1 MTAVDLS
8 RLQFAV
14 TMCFHFIFP
23 PLTIGLGWMLCVAE
37 WMAWR
42 KDDAVYARI
51 GLLFG
56 RLFAITFAAGVATGV
71 VMLFQLGTN
80 WGPYSRFVAD
90 VIGAPLATEGFF
102 AFFLESAF
110 MGLYLFGRGRVSKG
124 VHWLSLFLV
133 TLAATTVSAFPIIA
147 ANSWQ
152 QTPAGYVV
160 RNGRAEV
167 TSVYEAVLNPSTLPR
182 YFHVIVGA
190 LVSGAFIFAAVG
202 AWHVLRDRESVV
214 GRRALRLGVAWGL
227 VCSFLEIMPFGHLH
241 AQQVA
246 RTQPAKFAAIE
257 GLYTSQTGAPLV
269 IFGIPFAKPPPPE
282 LKAKIEIPGLLS
294 YLAFGNVSAHVQ
306 GIQEFPV
313 EDRPPLLLTFLTF
326 HNMIALGNLFIALM
340 ALAAFRLFTGKLHG
354 DRWLLKALVW
364 AVPLPLVAI
373 QLGWI
378 TAEVGRQPW
387 IIYNVMRTGV
397 AASPAVSAGHIALS
411 LALFSIIYLGL
422 LAAWLFLMIRQARGA
437 PAAAL
442 GAAPGGPAS
451 DPVAQP
457 VMPA

>member
-1 MTAVDLS
+1 MDAVQLA

-23 PLTIGLGWMLCVAE
+23 PVTIGLGWMLCIAE
-37 WMAWR
+37 WQAWR
-42 KDDAVYARI
+42 RGDPVYAQV
-51 GLLFG
+51 GKVFG
-56 RLFAITFAAGVATGV
+56 KLFAITFAIGVATGI

-90 VIGAPLATEGFF
+90 VLGAPLASEGFF
-102 AFFLESAF
+102 AFFLESTF
-110 MGLYLFGRGRVSKG
+110 MGLYLFGRGRVPKG

-167 TSVYEAVLNPSTLPR
+167 TSIYEAVFNPSTLPR
-182 YFHVIVGA
+182 YFHVIAAA
-190 LVSGAFIFAAVG
+190 LVSGAFVVAGVG
-202 AWHVLRDRESVV
+202 AWHVLRDKGSLL

-227 VCSFLEIMPFGHLH
+227 VFSFLEIMPFGHLH

-269 IFGIPFAKPPPPE
+269 LFGIPFGDPPPPE
-282 LKAKIEIPGLLS
+282 LKAKMEIPGLLS
-294 YLAFGNVSAHVQ
+294 YLAFGSVTAHVQ

-313 EDRPPLLLTFLTF
+313 EDRPPLWITFVAF
-326 HNMIALGNLFIALM
+326 HNMIALGNLFLALM

-364 AVPLPLVAI
+364 SVPLPILAI
-373 QLGWI
+373 QLGWVS
-378 TAEVGRQPW
+378 AEVGRQPW
-387 IIYNVMRTGV
+387 VIYNVLRTSA
-397 AASPAVSAGHIALS
+397 AASPAVSAGHIAVSLVAFGATY
-411 LALFSIIYLGL
+411 LALF
-422 LAAWLFLMIRQARGA
+422 AVWLFLMIRKATAVPA
-437 PAAAL
+437 PEA
-442 GAAPGGPAS
+442 
-451 DPVAQP
+451 
-457 VMPA
+457 

>member
-1 MTAVDLS
+1 MDAVQLA

-23 PLTIGLGWMLCVAE
+23 PVTIGLGWMLCIAE
-37 WMAWR
+37 WQAWR
-42 KDDAVYARI
+42 RGDPVYAQV
-51 GLLFG
+51 GKVFG
-56 RLFAITFAAGVATGV
+56 KLFAITFAIGVATGI

-90 VIGAPLATEGFF
+90 VLGAPLASEGFF
-102 AFFLESAF
+102 AFFLESTF
-110 MGLYLFGRGRVSKG
+110 MGLYLFGRGRVPKG

-167 TSVYEAVLNPSTLPR
+167 TSIYEAVFNPSTLPR
-182 YFHVIVGA
+182 YFHVIAAA
-190 LVSGAFIFAAVG
+190 LVTGAFVVAGVG
-202 AWHVLRDRESVV
+202 AWHVLRDKSSLL

-227 VCSFLEIMPFGHLH
+227 VFSFLEIMPFGHLH

-269 IFGIPFAKPPPPE
+269 IFGIPFSEPPPPE
-282 LKAKIEIPGLLS
+282 LKAKMEIPGLLS
-294 YLAFGNVSAHVQ
+294 YLAFGSVNAHVQ

-313 EDRPPLLLTFLTF
+313 EDRPPLWITFVSF
-326 HNMIALGNLFIALM
+326 HNMIALGNLFLGLM
-340 ALAAFRLFTGKLHG
+340 SLAAFRLFTGKLHG

-364 AVPLPLVAI
+364 SVPLPLVAI

-378 TAEVGRQPW
+378 SAEVGRQPW
-387 IIYNVMRTGV
+387 IIYRVLRTSA
-397 AASPAVSAGHIALS
+397 AASPAVSAGHLGLS
-411 LALFSIIYLGL
+411 LAAFSATYLALF
-422 LAAWLFLMIRQARGA
+422 AVWLFLMIRKATA
-437 PAAAL
+437 VPALEA
-442 GAAPGGPAS
+442 
-451 DPVAQP
+451 
-457 VMPA
+457 

>member
-1 MTAVDLS
+1 MAAVELA

-14 TMCFHFIFP
+14 TMAFHFIFP
-23 PLTIGLGWMLCVAE
+23 PVTIGLGWMLCVAE
-37 WMAWR
+37 WLAWR
-42 KDDAVYARI
+42 RKDVVYAQI

-56 RLFAITFAAGVATGV
+56 KLFAITFVVGVATGI

-152 QTPAGYVV
+152 QTPAGYVI

-167 TSVYEAVLNPSTLPR
+167 TSVYDAVLNPSTLPR
-182 YFHVIVGA
+182 YFHVITA
-190 LVSGAFIFAAVG
+190 SLVTGAFIFAAVG
-202 AWHVLRDRESVV
+202 AWHVLRDRDSLV
-214 GRRALRLGVAWGL
+214 GKRALRLGIAWGI
-227 VCSFLEIMPFGHLH
+227 VVSFLVIMPFGHLH

-269 IFGIPFAKPPPPE
+269 IFGVPFGDPPPPE
-282 LKAKIEIPGLLS
+282 LKAKIEVPGLLS
-294 YLAFGNVSAHVQ
+294 YLAFGNVNAHVQ
-306 GIQEFPV
+306 GIQEFPL
-313 EDRPPLLLTFLTF
+313 EDRPPLWITFVSF
-326 HNMIALGNLFIALM
+326 HNMIALGNFFLAIM

-364 AVPLPLVAI
+364 SVPLPLLVI
-373 QLGWI
+373 QFGWI

-387 IIYNVMRTGV
+387 IIYNVLRTRDAV
-397 AASPAVSAGHIALS
+397 SPAVSAGQIGLS
-411 LALFSIIYLGL
+411 LALFSAVYLAL
-422 LAAWLFLMIRQARGA
+422 FAAWLFLMIRKAKAVPATEQA
-437 PAAAL
+437 
-442 GAAPGGPAS
+442 
-451 DPVAQP
+451 
-457 VMPA
+457 

>member
-1 MTAVDLS
+1 MAAVELA

-14 TMCFHFIFP
+14 TMAFHFIFP
-23 PLTIGLGWMLCVAE
+23 PVTIGLGWMLCVAE
-37 WMAWR
+37 WLAWR
-42 KDDAVYARI
+42 RKDAVYAQI

-56 RLFAITFAAGVATGV
+56 KLFAITFVVGVATGI

-152 QTPAGYVV
+152 QTPAGYVI

-167 TSVYEAVLNPSTLPR
+167 TSVYDAVLNPSTLPR
-182 YFHVIVGA
+182 YFHVITA
-190 LVSGAFIFAAVG
+190 SLVTGAFIFAAVG
-202 AWHVLRDRESVV
+202 AWHVLRDRDSLV
-214 GRRALRLGVAWGL
+214 GKRALRLGIAWGI
-227 VCSFLEIMPFGHLH
+227 VVSFLVIMPFGHLH

-269 IFGIPFAKPPPPE
+269 IFGVPFGDPPPPE
-282 LKAKIEIPGLLS
+282 LRAKIEVPGLLS
-294 YLAFGNVSAHVQ
+294 YLAFGNVNAHVQ
-306 GIQEFPV
+306 GIQEFPL
-313 EDRPPLLLTFLTF
+313 EDRPPLFLTFVSF
-326 HNMIALGNLFIALM
+326 HNMIALGNFFLAIM

-364 AVPLPLVAI
+364 SVPLPLLVI
-373 QLGWI
+373 QFGWI

-387 IIYNVMRTGV
+387 IIYNVLRTRDAV
-397 AASPAVSAGHIALS
+397 SPAVSAGQIGLS
-411 LALFSIIYLGL
+411 LALFSAVYLAL
-422 LAAWLFLMIRQARGA
+422 FAAWLFLMIRKAKAVPATEQA
-437 PAAAL
+437 
-442 GAAPGGPAS
+442 
-451 DPVAQP
+451 
-457 VMPA
+457 

>member
-1 MTAVDLS
+1 MAAVELA

-14 TMCFHFIFP
+14 TMAFHFIFP
-23 PLTIGLGWMLCVAE
+23 PVTIGLGWMLCVAE
-37 WMAWR
+37 WLAWR
-42 KDDAVYARI
+42 RKDAVYAQI

-56 RLFAITFAAGVATGV
+56 KLFAITFAVGVATGI

-152 QTPAGYVV
+152 QTPAGYAI

-182 YFHVIVGA
+182 YFHVITA
-190 LVSGAFIFAAVG
+190 SLVTGAFIFAAVG
-202 AWHVLRDRESVV
+202 AWHVLRDRDSLV
-214 GRRALRLGVAWGL
+214 GKRALRLGIAWGI
-227 VCSFLEIMPFGHLH
+227 VVSFLVIMPFGHLH

-269 IFGIPFAKPPPPE
+269 IFGVPFGDPPPPE
-282 LKAKIEIPGLLS
+282 LKAKIEVPGLLS
-294 YLAFGNVSAHVQ
+294 YLAFGNVNAHVQ
-306 GIQEFPV
+306 GIQEFPL
-313 EDRPPLLLTFLTF
+313 EDRPPLWITFVSF
-326 HNMIALGNLFIALM
+326 HNMIALGNFFLAIM
-340 ALAAFRLFTGKLHG
+340 ALAAFRLFTGKLHQ
-354 DRWLLKALVW
+354 DRWLLRALVW
-364 AVPLPLVAI
+364 SAPLPLLVI
-373 QLGWI
+373 QFGWI

-387 IIYNVMRTGV
+387 IIYNVLRTRDAV
-397 AASPAVSAGHIALS
+397 SPAVSAGQIGLS
-411 LALFSIIYLGL
+411 LALFSAVYLAL
-422 LAAWLFLMIRQARGA
+422 FAAWLFLMIRKAKAVPATEQA
-437 PAAAL
+437 
-442 GAAPGGPAS
+442 
-451 DPVAQP
+451 
-457 VMPA
+457 